1 MKKLFTSLVL
11 LLLVI
16 FQNSFSQSFQ
26 SGMNLQGQEVKPR
39 VVNVSELPQ
48 SVMLLEQNYTQERG
62 KLPADRNTGDMKSL
76 IRAQEDKATNGPS
89 LSIKGYAGP
98 NKNGWQPA
106 DADIATGMLHV
117 MVVTN
122 EQFHIYGRNNSLPL
136 ITSNTLQSFFG
147 RPGKNVF
154 DPKVVYDPWRNRW
167 VMLAF
172 ERDGLF
178 AYYWLAVSQTSD
190 PTGSWWTYQFN
201 AHIDASTT
209 TTNWADYPGLGI
221 TSYDSPSDSTS
232 IIITSNQYNQ
242 ADAFQY
248 AKIRVL
254 KAKQVYAGQSAG
266 YWDFW
271 NMTDANAGK
280 SFTVKPAVQWWTT
293 AYGTAYLAN
302 TYGGSNNY
310 YTIWR
315 IDKPL
320 WWSATGGITLT
331 RQSTITVNAYSVPT
345 SVKQPGSVI
354 VDAGDCRTQDI
365 ILTKGTNSSNVAKL
379 FMYTAVPSKYAW
391 TVNDTNSVIS
401 YCKLNVTDNTVD
413 AQQLFGSTGLWFTYP
428 KVAPKYKTPYNSDTV
443 FISYIS
449 GGASVYNESR
459 VIAHDRATG
468 IGPSYLI
475 QAGGTAHYGSFRF
488 GDYSGACIDPLQN
501 GNVWVVSMRNNN
513 SNWGTGIG
521 YVSTTA
527 ISGISQEN
535 EFIPSKY
542 TLSQNYPNPFNP
554 TTIISFGLPKSENVS
569 LRIYNSLGK
578 EVATL
583 MNTNLEAGNYK
594 VDFDA
599 TNLTSGI
606 YFYKLT
612 AGSNT
617 LSKKMLLIK

>member
-1 MKKLFTSLVL
+1 
-11 LLLVI
+11 
-16 FQNSFSQSFQ
+16 
-26 SGMNLQGQEVKPR
+26 MNQQGHEVKPS

-48 SVMLLEQNYTQERG
+48 SVMLTGQNITQERG
-62 KLPADRNTGDMKSL
+62 KLPSDRYTGDIASL
-76 IRAQEDKATNGPS
+76 VKAKEDKDVDGPG
-89 LSIKGYAGP
+89 LYVKGWAGP

-106 DADIATGMLHV
+106 DADIATGILHV

-122 EQFHIYGRNNSLPL
+122 EQFHIYGRNNALPL
-136 ITSNTLQSFFG
+136 ITTNTLQSFFG
-147 RPGKNVF
+147 RPGKNIF
-154 DPKVVYDPWRNRW
+154 DPKIVYDPWRNRW
-167 VMLAF
+167 VMVAF

-178 AYYWLAVSQTSD
+178 SYYWLAVSQTSD
-190 PTGSWWTYQFN
+190 PTGSWWKYQFN
-201 AHIDASTT
+201 AHVDGSTST
-209 TTNWADYPGLGI
+209 SNWADYPGLGI
-221 TSYDSPSDSTS
+221 TSYDAPSDSTS

-254 KAKQVYAGQSAG
+254 KGKQVYAGQTAG
-266 YWDFW
+266 WWDNW
-271 NMTDANAGK
+271 NMTDANSGK
-280 SFTVKPAVQWWTT
+280 SFTVKPAVQWWST

-302 TYGGSNNY
+302 TYGGSSNY

-331 RQSTITVNAYSVPT
+331 RQSTITVNAYTVPT
-345 SVKQPGSVI
+345 SVKQPGGVK

-365 ILTKGTNSSNVAKL
+365 ILTRGTNSSNVAKL
-379 FMYTAVPSKYAW
+379 FMYTAVPSKYVW
-391 TVNDTNSVIS
+391 NVNDTNSVIS

-413 AQQLFGSTGLWFTYP
+413 VQQSFGSPGVWFTYP
-428 KVAPKYKTPYNSDTV
+428 KAAPKYKTPHNADTAY
-443 FISYIS
+443 ISYIS
-449 GGASVYNESR
+449 GGATVYNESR

-468 IGPSYLI
+468 IGPSYLVR
-475 QAGGTAHYGSFRF
+475 AGGTAHYGNFRF

-521 YVSTTA
+521 YVSTTS

-535 EFIPSKY
+535 ELVPNNY
-542 TLSQNYPNPFNP
+542 TLNQNYPNPFNP
-554 TTIISFGLPKSENVS
+554 NTIISFGLPKAEQIS
-569 LRIYNSLGK
+569 LKVYNSLGK

-583 MNTNLEAGNYK
+583 INTNMQAGNYK
-594 VDFDA
+594 ADFDGSD
-599 TNLTSGI
+599 LSSGI

-612 AGSNT
+612 AGSIVLT
-617 LSKKMLLIK
+617 KKMLMVK